1 MLTTRNQ
8 PCRTTLSAE
17 TDTAARRGRDVTAR
31 AVPPE
36 PDVAERVA
44 ELELS
49 MRLRDEV
56 LSMLAHD
63 IRGPLFNV
71 SLHASLLDR
80 LRPAASECQTRLTQS
95 VTEIQHAV
103 SQVSVILSKLL
114 EIDALGDG
122 ELSQEVFAHNTAD
135 MIEVAARVV
144 EPLSRARDVH
154 VVTRVRD
161 GAGRLQCDRVQMVH
175 VLVAMLA
182 HAVRRAPIG
191 GQAQLNATH
200 TGINV
205 HITAHDGAA
214 PLTEEEAAQLFSPVA
229 DEGRAALPRRLL
241 RARRVVET
249 LGGSLDVRPDPAGG
263 TILDATLPASK
274 PRG

>member
-1 MLTTRNQ
+1 MINTRDRRIRM
-8 PCRTTLSAE
+8 PSGVDSSAAE
-17 TDTAARRGRDVTAR
+17 RMGRDAPAR
-31 AVPPE
+31 AMPPE
-36 PDVAERVA
+36 PNVAERIA

-63 IRGPLFNV
+63 IRGPLFTV
-71 SLHASLLDR
+71 SLHTSLLDR
-80 LRPAASECQTRLTQS
+80 LRPSAPECQTRLTQS
-95 VTEIQHAV
+95 LNEIQHAV
-103 SQVSVILSKLL
+103 SQVTVILSKLL

-122 ELSQEVFAHNTAD
+122 ELWQEVVTQNTAD

-144 EPLSRARDVH
+144 EPLSRARGIH

-182 HAVRRAPIG
+182 HAVRRAPLG

-200 TGINV
+200 TGMNV
-205 HITAHDGAA
+205 HVTAHDGGA
-214 PLTEEEAAQLFSPVA
+214 PLTDVEAAQLFSPVA
-229 DEGRAALPRRLL
+229 DDDRAALPRRLL

-249 LGGSLDVRPDPAGG
+249 LGGSLDVRPDVVGG
-263 TILDATLPASK
+263 TILDVTLPAGK

>member
-1 MLTTRNQ
+1 MISTRD
-8 PCRTTLSAE
+8 RRSKTLQSA
-17 TDTAARRGRDVTAR
+17 DVGAAERSGWDVTPR
-31 AVPPE
+31 APPPA

-44 ELELS
+44 ELEVSL
-49 MRLRDEV
+49 RLRDEV
-56 LSMLAHD
+56 LAMLAHD
-63 IRGPLFNV
+63 IRGPLFSV

-95 VTEIQHAV
+95 VAEIQHAV
-103 SQVSVILSKLL
+103 SQVSVILAKLL

-122 ELSQEVFAHNTAD
+122 QLSQEVFTHNTAE

-161 GAGRLQCDRVQMVH
+161 GAGRLACDRVQMVH

-182 HAVRRAPIG
+182 HAVRRAPVG

-200 TGINV
+200 TGMSV
-205 HITAHDGAA
+205 HVTAHDNGG
-214 PLTEEEAAQLFSPVA
+214 PLTEAEAALLFSPVA
-229 DEGRAALPRRLL
+229 DDGRAAPPRRVL
-241 RARRVVET
+241 RARRVVEM
-249 LGGSLDVRPDPAGG
+249 LGGTLDLRADPAGG
-263 TILDATLPASK
+263 TVLDATLPASK